1 MNFKRPYSARQ
12 AETSPDSP
20 LSSFFFISSVCKVN
34 FRLKPCEAHSTTLN
48 PPSSCWFTLY
58 QHASVWLPA
67 LCSAAD
73 SVGDATC
80 RLELFFS
87 EQGVVDAL
95 HTASL
100 ETETRQPGTI
110 SCLKVK
116 LQQGYTQYMSSVHNI
131 LTSLYFNLIFSGHV
145 LNQEQSN
152 EVDCKWAKKY

>member
-1 MNFKRPYSARQ
+1 M
-12 AETSPDSP
+12 
-20 LSSFFFISSVCKVN
+20 
-34 FRLKPCEAHSTTLN
+34 KPCEAHSTTLN

-67 LCSAAD
+67 LCSAAG
-73 SVGDATC
+73 SVGDATR

-100 ETETRQPGTI
+100 ETERRQPGTI

-116 LQQGYTQYMSSVHNI
+116 LQQVYTQYMSSVHNI
-131 LTSLYFNLIFSGHV
+131 LTSLYFSYILFIYYIYLVIF
-145 LNQEQSN
+145 
-152 EVDCKWAKKY
+152 